1 MDAQKRNVSDFLPLI
16 RSHISGETKNDPNIG
31 DMIKAIRE
39 FVGLTQRELAD
50 EMQLSRKTI
59 SKYENDFLSFK
70 RVVSLHKFAKA
81 LSVNNYIVKP
91 DDFLIV

>member
-16 RSHISGETKNDPNIG
+16 RSHLSDNPNIG

-39 FVGLTQRELAD
+39 FVGLTQKELAD
-50 EMQLSRKTI
+50 KMRLSRKTI
-59 SKYENDFLSFK
+59 SKYENDFLSYK
-70 RVVSLHKFAKA
+70 KVVPLHKFATA
-81 LSVNNYIVKP
+81 LSVNDYMVKP